1 MSSHTVNPM
10 PDAIWIAL
18 TTIIGS
24 MLGASFTRYL
34 DRKKARHE
42 INKTIAET
50 NNIEAD
56 TANVLV
62 EAAKKAIDLIVPNL
76 AKRIEGLEQETKD
89 QGCTIRRYGNRVI
102 YLMRGIEQLVSQI
115 TGLGHKPDWT
125 PEPWDPDKET

>member
-1 MSSHTVNPM
+1 M
-10 PDAIWIAL
+10 PDAILIAL
-18 TTIIGS
+18 ITVGGG
-24 MLGASFTRYL
+24 LAGAYFTRFL
-34 DRKKARHE
+34 DRKKSRHE
-42 INKTIAET
+42 TKKVIAET
-50 NNIEAD
+50 ANIEAD

-76 AKRIEGLEQETKD
+76 AKRIEDLEQETKD

>member
-1 MSSHTVNPM
+1 M
-10 PDAIWIAL
+10 PDAILIAL
-18 TTIIGS
+18 IMAAGTVGGGIVGT
-24 MLGASFTRYL
+24 SFARFL

-76 AKRIEGLEQETKD
+76 AKRIEGLEKETND
-89 QGCTIRRYGNRVI
+89 QGCTIRRYGNRVV
-102 YLMRGIEQLVSQI
+102 YLMRGIERLVAQI
-115 TGLGHKPDWT
+115 KGFEQIPVWT
-125 PEPWDPDKET
+125 PEEWDPDKDT